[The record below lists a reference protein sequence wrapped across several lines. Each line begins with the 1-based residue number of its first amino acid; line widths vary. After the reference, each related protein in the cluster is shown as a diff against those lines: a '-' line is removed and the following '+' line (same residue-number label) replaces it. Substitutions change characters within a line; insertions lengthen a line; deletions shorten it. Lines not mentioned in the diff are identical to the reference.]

1 MPGPVA
7 AIAGAS
13 LGSAVIGGVSAN
25 KAAKAQAGSAGQQ
38 VALQREIFAEQKEMF
53 RPYLEGGGKGFD
65 AYQYELGIGE
75 KPDDYGG
82 YTKAPGYDFRLQ
94 QGQDAIQ
101 AGVGARHGL
110 NSGATLKALQTHG
123 QDYATSQYDS
133 HLNRLAGVSQM
144 GQASAAMTASAGDSY
159 ARGSSNALANL
170 GNAQAS
176 GAIGVGNAIQGGINN
191 GLGAW
196 AYGKG
201 NGLF

>member
-1 MPGPVA
+1 M
-7 AIAGAS
+7 IGAV
-13 LGSAVIGGVSAN
+13 LGSAVLGAASSGYAAN
-25 KAAKAQAGSAGQQ
+25 KAAKAQSGSADRQLELQKQ
-38 VALQREIFAEQKEMF
+38 VFDEQKEMF
-53 RPYLEGGGKGFD
+53 KPYLEGGGQAFD
-65 AYQYELGIGE
+65 AYQYELGLGD
-75 KPDDYGG
+75 KPDEYGG

-94 QGQDAIQ
+94 QGQDSVQ

-110 NSGATLKALQTHG
+110 NSGATLKALQNYG

-144 GQASAAMTASAGDSY
+144 GQSSAAMTSSAGDSY
-159 ARGSSNALANL
+159 AQGSSNALANL

-196 AYGKG
+196 PYGKG
-201 NGLF
+201 NGLC